1 MRSHDRVSIPS
12 MSYSMQ
18 EGNAMYLATRNQS
31 KGVCIDIV
39 VIAFMQC
46 VYGTN
51 VYMQYSIG

>member
-1 MRSHDRVSIPS
+1 
-12 MSYSMQ
+12 MQ